1 MANKKKFEAP
11 QGGVYGSLIQSGGN
25 QPAPS
30 QTPAAEPAQEFYRFS
45 LKLPMECRDYLQE
58 MAWRNRITITEL
70 LTRIIMADMEAHPE
84 WKETVDVLNIP
95 RK

>member
-11 QGGVYGSLIQSGGN
+11 QGGVYGSLIQSGEH
-25 QPAPS
+25 PAPS
-30 QTPAAEPAQEFYRFS
+30 PAAAEPAQEFYRFS